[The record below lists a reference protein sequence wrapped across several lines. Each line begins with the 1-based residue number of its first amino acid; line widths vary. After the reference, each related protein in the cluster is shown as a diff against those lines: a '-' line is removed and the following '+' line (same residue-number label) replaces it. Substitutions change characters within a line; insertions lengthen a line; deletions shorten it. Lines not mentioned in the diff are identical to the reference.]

1 MGTICYK
8 YVLCIKKF
16 KLAQKLNI
24 MNMNWPLNKN
34 NFTFLDRLKISNFV
48 LRSKNRWTQDT
59 QVKKFEE
66 KMAKYVGCKYA
77 VFVGNGSLAN
87 NLIAQYIKT
96 QCGNKNIVVFP
107 STTWQTSCSPWIKIG
122 FTPHF
127 IDVSLEDFSIDKKKL
142 ESFVAKNKNKIAC
155 IFPTSL
161 IGFTPDMQFYKNL
174 EKKYKVRIAFDNC
187 ENTFGV
193 FNNKNISSFF
203 TSSTSTYF
211 GHQIQSIEG
220 GFVFTNSEDEYKFYL
235 MARNHGMVRSLK
247 TYGLDTKK
255 IENLKVDSLFDFY
268 LLGDNYRNSDLNAFI
283 GQLDFNRIN
292 IYTESRKNLFKLFY
306 ENLDKNKFFL
316 PEEREKCQDIPFCIP
331 VIVKNKNKEIY
342 NKALEICKKLG
353 IEYRPI
359 ISGYL
364 GYQTCYQQYFK
375 SSKEYSNSLH
385 LHNYGFYIGLYHGIK
400 EKNILKLI
408 KLLNEI

>member
-1 MGTICYK
+1 
-8 YVLCIKKF
+8 
-16 KLAQKLNI
+16 

-34 NFTFLDRLKISNFV
+34 NFTFLDRLKICNFI
-48 LRSKNRWTQDT
+48 LTFKNRWTQDT
-59 QVKKFEE
+59 QVKNFEK
-66 KMAKYVGCKYA
+66 KMAEYVGSKYA

-96 QCGNKNIVVFP
+96 QCGDKNIVIFP

-142 ESFVAKNKNKIAC
+142 ESFVSKNKSKIAC

-161 IGFTPDMQFYKNL
+161 IGFTPDMEFYKKI
-174 EKKYKVRIAFDNC
+174 EKKYKVRVAFDNC
-187 ENTFGV
+187 ENTLGSYGEH
-193 FNNKNISSFF
+193 NISSFF

-220 GFVFTNSEDEYKFYL
+220 GFIFTNSEDEYKFYL
-235 MARNHGMVRSLK
+235 MSRNHGMVRSLK
-247 TYGLDTKK
+247 TYGLDTKQF
-255 IENLKVDSLFDFY
+255 ENPMVNNLFDFY

-292 IYTESRKNLFKLFY
+292 IYTKSRKDLFKLFSDGI
-306 ENLDKNKFFL
+306 DKNKFL
-316 PEEREKCQDIPFCIP
+316 IPNGRDKCEDVPFCIP
-331 VIVKNKNKEIY
+331 IIAKNSNKKVY
-342 NKALEICKKLG
+342 DVALKICEEMN
-353 IEYRPI
+353 IEYRPVV
-359 ISGYL
+359 SGYL
-364 GYQTCYQQYFK
+364 GYQTCYKKYFK
-375 SSKEYSNSLH
+375 SKKEYPNSLY

-400 EKNILKLI
+400 PGDILKLVKI
-408 KLLNEI
+408 LNEI